1 MKTLLLAVAAL
12 GVSATGALAHGQ
24 DHSAHAGH
32 AAPAAAGSV
41 EGTGVVKKIDAK
53 SGSVTIAHDPIK
65 ALNWPA
71 MTMPFKMADAKL
83 LDGLQPGQTI
93 MAMFTVNEGEAPT
106 IVSLHTM

>member
-71 MTMPFKMADAKL
+71 MTMPFKVADKAVLDQMKVGAKVRFL
-83 LDGLQPGQTI
+83 LSGGQTI
-93 MAMFTVNEGEAPT
+93 VAVRPAN
-106 IVSLHTM
+106 

>member
-1 MKTLLLAVAAL
+1 MKTLLLAIAAL

-24 DHSAHAGH
+24 DHSEHAGH

-53 SGSVTIAHDPIK
+53 TGSVTIAHDPIK

-71 MTMPFKMADAKL
+71 MTMPFKVADKVLLAKVKVGAKVRFDL
-83 LDGLQPGQTI
+83 SGQTI
-93 MAMFTVNEGEAPT
+93 TAIRPQ
-106 IVSLHTM
+106 

>member
-1 MKTLLLAVAAL
+1 MKTLLLAIAAL

-24 DHSAHAGH
+24 DHSEHAGH

-53 SGSVTIAHDPIK
+53 TGSVTIAHDPIK

-71 MTMPFKMADAKL
+71 MTMPFKVADKVLLAKVKVGAKVRFDL
-83 LDGLQPGQTI
+83 SGQTI
-93 MAMFTVNEGEAPT
+93 TAVRPQ
-106 IVSLHTM
+106 

>member
-32 AAPAAAGSV
+32 AAPAATGSV

-71 MTMPFKMADAKL
+71 MTMPFKVADKALLAKMKPGAKVRFQL
-83 LDGLQPGQTI
+83 EGQTI
-93 MAMFTVNEGEAPT
+93 TDVRPF
-106 IVSLHTM
+106 

>member
-71 MTMPFKMADAKL
+71 MTMPFKVADKALLAKMKPGAKVRFQL
-83 LDGLQPGQTI
+83 EGQTI
-93 MAMFTVNEGEAPT
+93 TDVRPF
-106 IVSLHTM
+106 